1 MNTNNWMG
9 AVLAVVA
16 LLGFLGMLGALMF
29 LKIPPENKEFFNIGF
44 GALIGFA
51 VAAVQYYLG
60 SSAGSAQKTALL
72 VQSANGTAKPTP

>member
-1 MNTNNWMG
+1 MVNSNGWMG
-9 AVLAVVA
+9 AVIGVISLVGFLA
-16 LLGFLGMLGALMF
+16 LLGALLF

-60 SSAGSAQKTALL
+60 SSSGSAQKTELL
-72 VQSANGTAKPTP
+72 SKAPPVG